1 MNVLIVSDMTRKS
14 VSTTVRCGAALF
26 LSIIIATSIL
36 PLRALA
42 QSETTATTSSS
53 TAVDAVQEA
62 VPAVSWYTSDWIGGT
77 DLNRG
82 DFVVGPG
89 RTEISLK
96 PGQTVTRYITVT
108 NRVSDKRTF
117 ELVVEDIAGGDD
129 GASIKLMGEERGPYT
144 LKDYISF
151 PGTRLTLG
159 LGERAQIP
167 VTISIPPDAEPGGK
181 YGSVLITTVQND
193 ANEDTDAAPIMQSP
207 IIARI
212 GTLFF
217 ITVPGDVKTGG
228 ETKSLSLI
236 GAPWWYEK
244 GPIPFGIAYE
254 NTGSIHLNP
263 YGELRI
269 KNMFGEEVGYMQLD
283 PWFVLPQ
290 SLRTREVS
298 WDREFLLG
306 RYTATVAINRGYDDI
321 IDERTVV
328 FWVLPWKIVGGTF
341 LVIFIIIFTIRLF
354 FRTFEFKRK

>member
-1 MNVLIVSDMTRKS
+1 MNAPIVSDMKRGS
-14 VSTTVRCGAALF
+14 VSTASCSSYALLFSVVLCITLIPGIAAAQ
-26 LSIIIATSIL
+26 IDATTTSTTS
-36 PLRALA
+36 AEA
-42 QSETTATTSSS
+42 VSETTT
-53 TAVDAVQEA
+53 
-62 VPAVSWYTSDWIGGT
+62 PAAPWYTSDWIGG
-77 DLNRG
+77 DVNRG
-82 DFVVGPG
+82 DFVIGPG
-89 RTEISLK
+89 RTEITLK
-96 PGQTVTRYITVT
+96 PGETVTRYVTLT

-117 ELVVEDIAGGDD
+117 ELFVEDITGGTD
-129 GASIKLMGEERGPYT
+129 GSSIKLLGAERGPYT

-151 PGTRLTLG
+151 PGNRLTLG

-167 VTISIPPDAEPGGK
+167 VTISIPADAEPGGK
-181 YGSVLITTVQND
+181 YGSVLITTVGD
-193 ANEDTDAAPIMQSP
+193 AGGGSDTATPAVQSP
-207 IIARI
+207 IIARL

-217 ITVPGDVKTGG
+217 VTVPGDVETSG

-269 KNMFGEEVGYMQLD
+269 KNMFGEEVGYVQLD
-283 PWFVLPQ
+283 PWFVLPK
-290 SLRTREVS
+290 SIRTREVA

-341 LVIFIIIFTIRLF
+341 LVIFIIFFTIRLF